1 VNRKSP
7 ETERISTAM
16 LLRDLGNSDAE
27 PQIALGDILKR
38 FHTRAFGVLTL
49 MVLLPAFL
57 PVPIGVGA
65 IAGPLV
71 SLTGLQMLIGL
82 SAPWLPRAMRQR
94 HIQRATIAR
103 FSVRMEGVLRRL
115 ERACRPRLV
124 ALTSHT
130 AAHVFTGLQLVLLG
144 ILLALPIPLTNYP
157 FGLLLLLYAIALIEH
172 DGVLLLIAWILG
184 CTTIVA
190 SALLSSEVLV
200 LVQKTLDWAS
210 G

>member
-1 VNRKSP
+1 
-7 ETERISTAM
+7 M
-16 LLRDLGNSDAE
+16 LLRDLGRTDADAE
-27 PQIALGDILKR
+27 PHITLGDILQR

-49 MVLLPAFL
+49 IMLLPAFL

-94 HIQRATIAR
+94 NIQRATIAR
-103 FSVRMEGVLRRL
+103 FSARMEGVLRRL

-144 ILLALPIPLTNYP
+144 VLLALPIPLTNYP
-157 FGLLLLLYAIALIEH
+157 FGLLLMLYAIALIEH
-172 DGVLLLIAWILG
+172 DGVLLLIAWALG
-184 CTTIVA
+184 CATIVA
-190 SALLSSEVLV
+190 SALLSSEVLA
-200 LVQKTLDWAS
+200 LVQKTLNWAF

>member
-1 VNRKSP
+1 MNRKSP

-16 LLRDLGNSDAE
+16 LLRDLGHSDAE
-27 PQIALGDILKR
+27 PQITLGDILKR

-49 MVLLPAFL
+49 IVLLPAFL

-65 IAGPLV
+65 IAGPLI

-82 SAPWLPRAMRQR
+82 PAPWLPRAMRQR
-94 HIQRATIAR
+94 NIQRATIAR

-130 AAHVFTGLQLVLLG
+130 AAHVFSGLQLVLLG

-157 FGLLLLLYAIALIEH
+157 FGLLLMLYAIALIEH
-172 DGVLLLIAWILG
+172 DGVLLLIAWALG

-200 LVQKTLDWAS
+200 LVQKTLDWAT